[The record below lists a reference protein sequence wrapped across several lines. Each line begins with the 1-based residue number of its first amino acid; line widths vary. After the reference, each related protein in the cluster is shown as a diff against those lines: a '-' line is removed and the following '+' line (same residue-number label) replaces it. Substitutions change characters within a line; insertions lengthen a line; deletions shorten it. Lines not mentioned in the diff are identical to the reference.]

1 MHYKYFVNFHYYFLK
16 TMQQWQWLI
25 FLSSFHLLCVTEVR
39 IRYKG
44 NHKIHMTITMNLD
57 YFLCAWCLNC
67 FSSYLTK
74 TSTNSCI
81 NWTEEPK
88 RIIISAS
95 CCFLIRQLQYVV
107 SHFLAQILS
116 SAHALNIQYTNKQ
129 VKMCTQVLIFFR
141 FGYFFLPVYVF
152 MGVIYFLPCKF

>member
-1 MHYKYFVNFHYYFLK
+1 
-16 TMQQWQWLI
+16 
-25 FLSSFHLLCVTEVR
+25 
-39 IRYKG
+39 
-44 NHKIHMTITMNLD
+44 MTITMNLD
-57 YFLCAWCLNC
+57 YFLCEWCLNC

-116 SAHALNIQYTNKQ
+116 SAHALNIQYTYKQ

-141 FGYFFLPVYVF
+141 FGYFFFTCICFYGGNIFFTLQILADIF
-152 MGVIYFLPCKF
+152 LLVIHELKCKIVSN